1 MDVDLL
7 DLKVDYFEPVSREV
21 FDEYMRNRGFAPG
34 EADDTGSLIYRR
46 DDCFLRVH
54 YYVEDRPRYSPMV
67 SIGVLPATSLGIP
80 FERIG
85 LWYAVPTG
93 SDAKDYELWRFS
105 DAVELKQVLTRIRDE
120 VVEVYGRPL
129 WENPDQLARLINRRY
144 EEAVAE
150 REDEALKRKRR
161 RRNRLSGRTT
171 IAGRPRSTVKCRN
184 PTCLRPSESAT
195 SYQGSIHLETRR

>member
-150 REDEALKRKRR
+150 REDEALKRKKAEAEQAFRSHDYRR
-161 RRNRLSGRTT
+161 AATLYSQMQESDLS
-171 IAGRPRSTVKCRN
+171 
-184 PTCLRPSESAT
+184 SAERKRYEL
-195 SYQGSIHLETRR
+195 SRKYSP